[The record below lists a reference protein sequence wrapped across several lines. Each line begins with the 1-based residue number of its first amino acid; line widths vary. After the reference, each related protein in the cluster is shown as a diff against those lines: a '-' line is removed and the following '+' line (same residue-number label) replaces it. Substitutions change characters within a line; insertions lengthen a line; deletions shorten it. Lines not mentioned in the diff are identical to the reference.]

1 MHHPWELVAV
11 SAISA
16 KHNISTAAVAAQD
29 PAFILSPAEFR
40 DITVAHYRP
49 VLHGMEEAEYLAHFS
64 PSVTSLIDESTHV
77 IWANHS
83 VILPNEQE
91 RKNPW
96 SSLMCWSISGMY
108 FSAAKSSHCK
118 VEYLTFYFFLWPTNC
133 ILYCTII
140 PYTMTAT
147 LIILDALGN

>member
-77 IWANHS
+77 I
-83 VILPNEQE
+83 
-91 RKNPW
+91 
-96 SSLMCWSISGMY
+96 
-108 FSAAKSSHCK
+108 
-118 VEYLTFYFFLWPTNC
+118 
-133 ILYCTII
+133 
-140 PYTMTAT
+140 
-147 LIILDALGN
+147 